1 MYAEGVDGP
10 AKRTAALHLLDRL
23 PLRSRVVPVQVLG
36 ELYRVLT
43 GKAKLAPAEARV
55 SVLKWRNSSPVTET
69 TEKVM
74 LDAIELATA
83 HRLGIWDS
91 VIVAASIAAGCQL
104 LLSEDMQDGFS
115 WSGLTVVNPMM
126 DTVHPLLAVVLDT

>member
-1 MYAEGVDGP
+1 
-10 AKRTAALHLLDRL
+10 
-23 PLRSRVVPVQVLG
+23 
-36 ELYRVLT
+36 
-43 GKAKLAPAEARV
+43 
-55 SVLKWRNSSPVTET
+55 
-69 TEKVM
+69 M